1 MVKYNWRT
9 KETFHRYKA
18 KPRINKYL
26 IMADTFYLAK
36 GQLVNILLNNKIR
49 KGLVCVILFGGLIKD
64 IKIEISDSS
73 TPSF

>member
-1 MVKYNWRT
+1 
-9 KETFHRYKA
+9 
-18 KPRINKYL
+18 
-26 IMADTFYLAK
+26 MADTFYLAK

-49 KGLVCVILFGGLIKD
+49 KGLMGVILFGGLIKD